1 MRSSADGNVN
11 LDRDD
16 RSSYGPETIT
26 INQMEN
32 SAIYDLYVVDYTN
45 LQSPSSNMLS
55 RSGAVIRV
63 YRGDQLAYTFSV
75 PSGAGIRWNVFKI
88 ERNQL
93 QVVNTLTR

>member
-26 INQMEN
+26 VNQMEN
-32 SAIYDLYVVDYTN
+32 SAVYDLYVVDYTN

-63 YRGDQLAYTFSV
+63 YRGDQLAHTFSV